1 MLQLDLTNAFP
12 FGKIKLLFVDEN
24 GAVIETVNA
33 SQPIVSSLY
42 GEQNSNGLWH
52 KTSTVEVP
60 LSIVAVDKLNL
71 NQNIVV
77 EAILIRQI
85 PTSSNQMV
93 GIPVNAYL
101 GIKKART
108 KNSVKNEKFSFF
120 VNYFLILLIRTCTN
134 VEFLLLSLILPTTIL
149 NQ

>member
-1 MLQLDLTNAFP
+1 LDLDNAFP
-12 FGKIKLLFVDEN
+12 FEGKIKLLFVDEN

-60 LSIVAVDKLNL
+60 LSIVAVDKLNSTK
-71 NQNIVV
+71 NIIV
-77 EAILIRQI
+77 EAIFNT
-85 PTSSNQMV
+85 PDPNTSSNQMV

-101 GIKKART
+101 GIKAKA
-108 KNSVKNEKFSFF
+108 KIQLKMK
-120 VNYFLILLIRTCTN
+120 I
-134 VEFLLLSLILPTTIL
+134 
-149 NQ
+149 